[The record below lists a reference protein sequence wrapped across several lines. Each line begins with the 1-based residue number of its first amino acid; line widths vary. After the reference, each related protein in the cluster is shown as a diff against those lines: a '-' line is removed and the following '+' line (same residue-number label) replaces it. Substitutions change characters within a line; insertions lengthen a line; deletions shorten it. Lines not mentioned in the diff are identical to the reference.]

1 MKLERAKNTKR
12 NILVGEIDR
21 ISGVILPFIVR
32 TMIIHMIGAE
42 YLGLTSLFYAI
53 LQFLNLMEMGFGTA
67 IIYSLYKPIAENN
80 TSMINA
86 ILKFHNKAYRFA
98 GIAVGV
104 IGLIIMSFLPKL
116 ISGDLPSGINIYYL
130 YLIYLVNSCLNLFIF
145 PNRKAILA
153 AHQRDDISGG
163 IHIFTQLGMYIA
175 QALAIYFT
183 KDYYLYA
190 LMMPISSVAY
200 SLLCARKS
208 KKQYPQYFSEG
219 ELDTRTRKSIEKQV
233 GGLMIRKLASM
244 SRNAFDSMFISAYL
258 GLTVTAIYANYY
270 YILDAV
276 VMVVAV
282 IKLSMAGGVGN
293 SIAMESKEKNRQD
306 LHKIDFL
313 FMWIDGWFATCLL
326 CLYQPFMK
334 IWVGEDMMLP
344 IQYAVLFAAYFYLLK
359 MSDIRTLYS
368 ESVGIWWQARYIS
381 IMEAAAN
388 LIMNWLFIKY
398 MGLMGIIIATL
409 ISYFIFNFIGG
420 AYILYR
426 NYFTD
431 GGFGKYLL
439 YHLRYGITSALVAII
454 TYFVIAGFELEGIA
468 GFIITLFV
476 CTVVSNMI
484 LYLVNFKTKIFS
496 DSKGFI
502 QSVLKMD
509 NT

>member
-1 MKLERAKNTKR
+1 MKLERTRNTKR

-21 ISGVILPFIVR
+21 ITGVILPFIVR

-53 LQFLNLMEMGFGTA
+53 MQFLNLMEMGFGTA
-67 IIYSLYKPIAENN
+67 IIYSLYKPISENN
-80 TSMINA
+80 TPMINA
-86 ILKFHNKAYRFA
+86 LLKFYSKVYRFA

-104 IGLIIMSFLPKL
+104 IGLIIMFFLRKL
-116 ISGDLPSGINIYYL
+116 ISGNTPSDINIYYL
-130 YLIYLVNSCLNLFIF
+130 YLIYLLNSCLNFFIF
-145 PNRKAILA
+145 PNRKAILT
-153 AHQRDDISGG
+153 AHQRDDIGAK
-163 IHIFTQLGMYIA
+163 IHIFTQLGLYAA

-208 KKQYPQYFSEG
+208 RKQYPQYFSEG
-219 ELDTRTRKSIEKQV
+219 ELDSQTRKSIEKQV
-233 GGLMIRKLASM
+233 GGLIIRKLASM
-244 SRNAFDSMFISAYL
+244 SRNAFDSMFIAAYL
-258 GLTVTAIYANYY
+258 GLTITAIYANYY

-276 VMVVAV
+276 VMIIAV
-282 IKLSMAGGVGN
+282 IKLSMAGGIGN

-306 LHKIDFL
+306 FHKIDFL
-313 FMWIDGWFATCLL
+313 FMWIGGCCGTCLL

-334 IWVGEDMMLP
+334 IWVGEEMMLP
-344 IQYAVLFAAYFYLLK
+344 IQYTVLFAAYFYILK

-388 LIMNWLFIKY
+388 LIMNALFIIY
-398 MGLMGIIIATL
+398 MGLKGIIIATL
-409 ISYFIFNFIGG
+409 ISYFVFNFIGG

-439 YHLRYGITSALVAII
+439 YHLRYGITSAIVAAI
-454 TYFVIAGFELEGIA
+454 TYFVLAGFKLEGIA
-468 GFIITLFV
+468 GLIIKL
-476 CTVVSNMI
+476 CACIILSNAI
-484 LYLVNFKTKIFS
+484 LYLFNYKTKIFS
-496 DSKGFI
+496 DSKGLIKSIFKLENI
-502 QSVLKMD
+502 
-509 NT
+509 